1 MHFCIPVCLNSNSVV
16 PQVPGFC
23 LPKFTKWASDLIL
36 ASPDRETT
44 SFFKCKFP
52 EKDMACPFE
61 HIVLEDNHSYVLS
74 VADRSRIERTTEE
87 DPKPEKS
94 FSFHWPSYLLALML
108 GPEHFGLPAGDIFKG
123 DGQNGHHWQLGLHTH
138 CKKGQYQFSHH
149 LPPP

>member
-61 HIVLEDNHSYVLS
+61 HIVLEDGHSYVLS
-74 VADRSRIERTTEE
+74 VADRSRNERTTEE

-108 GPEHFGLPAGDIFKG
+108 GPEHFGLPVGDIFEG
-123 DGQNGHHWQLGLHTH
+123 GGHVTTAGLHTH
-138 CKKGQYQFSHH
+138 CKKGSNWFSWTT
-149 LPPP
+149 